1 MHLKGEYFSKMT
13 QWNRL
18 LTLFFILLHAARNIV
33 SRELTSICKGQ
44 SQSNSFF
51 YYHIFFYFGLLC
63 FTYLLETFLIF
74 ALNMADMCSQ
84 TLFKATECIN
94 FVLNSR
100 EVSNDTENIRVK
112 LYELLNLQ
120 YFDLVEFYTANVTK
134 IQGRDETAD
143 LAYV

>member
-1 MHLKGEYFSKMT
+1 
-13 QWNRL
+13 
-18 LTLFFILLHAARNIV
+18 
-33 SRELTSICKGQ
+33 
-44 SQSNSFF
+44 
-51 YYHIFFYFGLLC
+51 
-63 FTYLLETFLIF
+63 
-74 ALNMADMCSQ
+74 MADMCSQ

-143 LAYV
+143 LAYVWLYIKSLSFFDRLEQQ